1 MNRQY
6 LLASITL
13 SGIEQVVV
21 LLTLI
26 GTIGSFILWA
36 NSKQDG
42 LVSRF
47 VEIDARHFKLRA
59 RLALSFQKI
68 AYTLRSIDT
77 RLSDL
82 ENHEEN
88 NSSFKKRKRP
98 RESELQ
104 NKGIEFWN
112 ETSLDDETQIPFD
125 KTED

>member
-1 MNRQY
+1 MSQH
-6 LLASITL
+6 LIGASITL
-13 SGIEQVVV
+13 TSLEQIIVV
-21 LLTLI
+21 LTLI
-26 GTIGSFILWA
+26 GTIGSFLLWA

-47 VEIDARHFKLRA
+47 VEIDSRHFKLRA

-68 AYTLRSIDT
+68 AYTLRNFET
-77 RLSDL
+77 RLTDL

-88 NSSFKKRKRP
+88 SSSFKKRKRP